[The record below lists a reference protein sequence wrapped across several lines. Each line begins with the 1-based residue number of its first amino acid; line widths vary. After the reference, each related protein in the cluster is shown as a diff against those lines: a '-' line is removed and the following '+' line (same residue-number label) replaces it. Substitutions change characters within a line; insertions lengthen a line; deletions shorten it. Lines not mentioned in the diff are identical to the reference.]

1 MTALLLL
8 ALFLFVLLICLI
20 IERNIETRRCGKYIS
35 EIYDHDPG
43 TD

>member
-1 MTALLLL
+1 MTFLLLL
-8 ALFLFVLLICLI
+8 ALFLLILLVCLI
-20 IERNIETRRCGKYIS
+20 IERNIETRRCRQYIS